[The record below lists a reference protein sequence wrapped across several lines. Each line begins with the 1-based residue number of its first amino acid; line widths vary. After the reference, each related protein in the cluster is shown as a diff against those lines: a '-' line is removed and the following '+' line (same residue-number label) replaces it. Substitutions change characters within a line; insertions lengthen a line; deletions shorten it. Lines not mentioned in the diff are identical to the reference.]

1 MKQTVGLVLM
11 VLMMANAVPPI
22 GLARAGESAPTVRV
36 MSYNVRVGTAPD
48 GVNAWDNRKAF
59 LAATIRAFHPD
70 LLGTQETLGF
80 QRDYL
85 ADQLPGYAHLG
96 VGRDDGK
103 EAGEM
108 MALYYRSDRFEELD
122 SGNFWLSPTPDKPGS
137 KGWDAAFPRMV
148 TWVKLRDRLELNAA
162 PILFLDTHLDYKG
175 PVARVES
182 VSLIRQKLALLAAG
196 CVVVLTGDFNSG
208 EDDAPYR
215 SLFDGRADPQLRDS
229 YRVAHPRRQ
238 AHDGTFTGFAADSRD
253 SARIDWIAV
262 STQWRVLSAHI
273 DRAERD
279 GRTPSDHF
287 AVTAVLQRSTDSPW
301 ESPETAVH
309 R

>member
-1 MKQTVGLVLM
+1 MKHTVSLFVM
-11 VLMMANAVPPI
+11 VLAAINSIVP
-22 GLARAGESAPTVRV
+22 LSAARAGESAPTVRV

-48 GVNAWDNRKAF
+48 GVNAWDKRKAF

-108 MALYYRSDRFEELD
+108 MALYYRSDRFEELA

-148 TWVKLRDRLELNAA
+148 TWVKLRDRLEPDAA

-175 PVARVES
+175 PVARIES
-182 VSLIRQKLALLAAG
+182 ISLIRQRLALLAAG

-215 SLFDGRADPQLRDS
+215 SLFGAGADPQLRDS
-229 YRVAHPRRQ
+229 YRIAHPRRQ
-238 AHDGTFTGFAADSRD
+238 AHEGTFTGFAADARD

-262 STQWRVLSAHI
+262 STQWRVLAAHI
-273 DRAERD
+273 DRAEHD

-287 AVTAVLQRSTDSPW
+287 AVTAVLQRSTVAPKRSPA
-301 ESPETAVH
+301 TAAH